1 MRIRRRPITQ
11 PARAPAGITA
21 AEDARR
27 HAGGAVAEIEQAA
40 GEDWYEPGG
49 AADRAALT
57 LCRLRR
63 ARAGELGGMGHG
75 DEAVRDALR
84 QANPDA
90 RRLACEPGDLVLDE
104 SGFPEAVEPWFEQD
118 LEPD

>member
-1 MRIRRRPITQ
+1 MRIRRRPDQ
-11 PARAPAGITA
+11 APVQAPAGITA
-21 AEDARR
+21 SEDARR
-27 HAGGAVAEIEQAA
+27 HAGGAVAEIDGAA
-40 GEDWYEPGG
+40 GEDWYEPGS

-90 RRLACEPGDLVLDE
+90 VVWLASRAISYLDE
-104 SGFPEAVEPWFEQD
+104 SGFPEAVEQWFGQD
-118 LEPD
+118 LESD